1 MSGGQCL
8 SSVPPAWAW
17 HVGRGVAGATLLGS
31 LQKSPGVALTQRGSG
46 VCLPPV
52 SRRACAVPIIRAQD
66 LSRSSSAGHRALSE
80 RCGGTVT
87 ASALIHPQPLAVL
100 PASSSIS
107 QNVCRCRTKAAGQA
121 ASRMPRGRE
130 EHGDGASRRPLSFGH
145 ISTPVRNPERKRVVC
160 YVKVQNHCQ
169 VADKQPSNYVL
180 PEWFVLTPPS
190 GVLYRMVR
198 YNILCTDK

>member
-100 PASSSIS
+100 PASSSIY
-107 QNVCRCRTKAAGQA
+107 QNACRCRTKAAGQA

-130 EHGDGASRRPLSFGH
+130 EHGDGASRRPLSISH
-145 ISTPVRNPERKRVVC
+145 ICRKHPNPERKGWIAIIAKCQRWQINSRRTVC
-160 YVKVQNHCQ
+160 VTC
-169 VADKQPSNYVL
+169 AGAGGGTPSDWENA
-180 PEWFVLTPPS
+180 EA
-190 GVLYRMVR
+190 
-198 YNILCTDK
+198 